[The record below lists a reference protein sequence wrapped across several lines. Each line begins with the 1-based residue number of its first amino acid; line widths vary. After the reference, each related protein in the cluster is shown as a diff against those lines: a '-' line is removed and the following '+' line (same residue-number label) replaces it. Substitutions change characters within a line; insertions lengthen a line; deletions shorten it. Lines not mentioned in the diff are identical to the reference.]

1 MSIKLNKDNG
11 FISIFVLL
19 VMIFLLVFVLV
30 CYSSVDG
37 RVKTENLKDIE
48 LKEIYS
54 EKNYNDIENYVYAS
68 EEDVIPIYNV
78 SELNRVGTGNNIQ
91 IKDMIYQCGISNHYL
106 LKSDIWVDIE
116 EDVFLNHVGFADYKL
131 YSSLYTIDKANKNI
145 FYYYQNED
153 SQRNTWKAVAYQKFS
168 EKDNELV
175 TNKTYLQNKFS
186 IVNTINYNKLE
197 DYTFMI
203 IWAGVDGAL
212 NNIDVLTQNTIPT
225 RLEEIKVF
233 SNNYEYIDK
242 TAGEFYVFVNL

>member
-1 MSIKLNKDNG
+1 MSIKFNKDNG

-37 RVKTENLKDIE
+37 RVKAENLKDIE

-153 SQRNTWKAVAYQKFS
+153 SQRTTWKAVAYQKFS